1 MADFFS
7 QVSDWVEDVKEALDE
22 GLSEIVFLVGES
34 VVTLSPV
41 KTGRFRGNW
50 QLTINGLSTN
60 SLIRYDKSGGET
72 LKEIRDKSQSFTY
85 GEIAYIQ
92 NNILYGPLLED
103 GSATRAPNGMVAI
116 TEDRFV
122 SIVNDV
128 MRRRSGGL

>member
-1 MADFFS
+1 MDFFS

-22 GLSEIVFLVGES
+22 GLQEIVFLVGES

-50 QLTINGLSTN
+50 QLTIDGLSTN
-60 SLIRYDKSGGET
+60 SLIRYDKSGAET
-72 LKEIRDKSQSFTY
+72 LKEIRDKAQSFTY

-92 NNILYGPLLED
+92 NNILYGPRLED
-103 GSATRAPNGMVAI
+103 GSSQQAPNGMVAI
-116 TEDRFV
+116 TEDRFISV
-122 SIVNDV
+122 VNDV

>member
-1 MADFFS
+1 MSFFS

-50 QLTINGLSTN
+50 QLTINGLSNT

-72 LKEIRDKSQSFTY
+72 LKEIMDKSQTFTY

-92 NNILYGPLLED
+92 NNILYGPRLEE
-103 GSATRAPNGMVAI
+103 GSSQQAPNGMVAI
-116 TEDRFV
+116 TEDRFT